1 MWYNA
6 IMAGLLKSPIHA
18 VVSKNIMLI
27 SYTGRKSGIEY
38 TTPVN
43 YWPVNEGDEV
53 LLLTTSKA
61 ERVWWRNFLGEQ
73 PAAVQL
79 RGKRIE
85 ALGTVVDDRT
95 EKERLFRAL
104 FTQHPQ
110 IGRYFQIAVD
120 GNHQPIADDVERTA
134 RQTILVCFVL
144 SKA

>member
-1 MWYNA
+1 MWYNV

-18 VVSKNIMLI
+18 VISKNIMLI

-43 YWPVNEGDEV
+43 YWLVNDGDKK

-73 PAAVQL
+73 PAALQL
-79 RGKRIE
+79 RGKRVE

-95 EKERLFRAL
+95 EKVRLFWAL

-110 IGRYFQIAVD
+110 IGRYFQIALD
-120 GNHQPIADDVERTA
+120 RNHQPIADDVERTA
-134 RQTILVCFVL
+134 GQTILVCFVL